1 MATIENTYTGNG
13 STTNYTFTFEYL
25 EQADVKVTLNSV
37 ATSAYT
43 FANATTISFNTA
55 PGAGVAIRIYRDTDV
70 DVLKATFFP
79 GSAIKAEDLNN
90 NFTQNNFSAQESKSL
105 ASQAPTALANSVTA
119 ISTANQASADASAA
133 LNAVNQVVSA
143 QTVSNVAALAVLDTS
158 GLSAQDLAAVFNS
171 TNIETYN
178 TTYPSAPQITGVPVG
193 FVGASDVTVRLTWN
207 GTGWTWNGY
216 FSTDPDNRYLTTST
230 IGVTVQAYDA
240 DTVKQDVLPT
250 FTVATRTTERTI
262 TAGAFDLSTGNLWTV
277 GAITVPN
284 PTNAVVGQTGAIRIT
299 AGPVVWSSNFKF
311 PGGTAPTIATF
322 PAIIPYYVQ
331 DSSTILM
338 GNVVEGIA

>member
-25 EQADVKVTLNSV
+25 EQADVKVTLDSV

-90 NFTQNNFSAQESKSL
+90 NFTQTNFSAQESKSL
-105 ASQAPTALANSVTA
+105 ATQAPTALSNSVTA
-119 ISTANQASADASAA
+119 LATANQASADAAAA
-133 LNAVNQVVSA
+133 LNAVNQVVA
-143 QTVSNVAALAVLDTS
+143 ALVVANVAALAVLDTS
-158 GLSAQDLAAVFNS
+158 GLSVQDQAEVFDS

-178 TTYPSAPQITGVPVG
+178 TTYPAAPQITGVPVG
-193 FVGASDVTVRLTWN
+193 FVGASDVTVRLTWT

-216 FSTDPDNRYLTTST
+216 FSTDPDGRYLKQTDAASTYLTQANAASTYLTQANATST
-230 IGVTVQAYDA
+230 YLTQSNA
-240 DTVKQDVLPT
+240 
-250 FTVATRTTERTI
+250 ATTYATKGS
-262 TAGAFDLSTGNLWTV
+262 ALAL
-277 GAITVPN
+277 AI
-284 PTNAVVGQTGAIRIT
+284 ALG
-299 AGPVVWSSNFKF
+299 
-311 PGGTAPTIATF
+311 
-322 PAIIPYYVQ
+322 
-331 DSSTILM
+331 
-338 GNVVEGIA
+338 